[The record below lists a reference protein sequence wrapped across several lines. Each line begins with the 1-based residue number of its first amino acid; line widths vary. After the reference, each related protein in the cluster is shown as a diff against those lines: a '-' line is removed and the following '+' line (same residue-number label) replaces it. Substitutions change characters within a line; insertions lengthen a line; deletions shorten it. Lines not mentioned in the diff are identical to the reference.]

1 MLSGMGRLS
10 MFWQIYLA
18 FGTIIVV
25 AIGLLGV
32 IIGVWVEGNEL
43 QSIEDQL
50 RSKAVLLQ
58 EVVRGRKVEQIQS
71 QLKAMNQEF
80 AVRITLIAPDGIV
93 ILESD
98 RDDLE

>member
-1 MLSGMGRLS
+1 MLSRMGRLS

-18 FGTIIVV
+18 FGALIVV
-25 AIGLLGV
+25 AIGLLGI
-32 IIGVWVEGNEL
+32 IIGAWVEGNEL

-71 QLKAMNQEF
+71 QLEAMNQDF
-80 AVRITLIAPDGIV
+80 AVRITLMPTAGTM
-93 ILESD
+93 ILQSVPG
-98 RDDLE
+98 